1 MSNLLTF
8 KLLKKAFT
16 IALFFFGSVLTGFG
30 QNKPANESAS
40 NAESKFI
47 QFYPNPATTV
57 INFDFQHDYN
67 NSYSLLVFNFMGK
80 KVFEIKN
87 ALSHTSLYLE
97 NFYRGIYIF
106 QLRDKNGAI
115 LESGKFQ
122 VIK

>member
-1 MSNLLTF
+1 M
-8 KLLKKAFT
+8 LKKAFT
-16 IALFFFGSVLTGFG
+16 IALFFFGSVLTGYG
-30 QNKPANESAS
+30 QSKPVNESAA
-40 NAESKFI
+40 NDDSKII

-80 KVFEIKN
+80 KVFETKN
-87 ALSHTSLYLE
+87 ALSRTSLYLE
-97 NFYRGIYIF
+97 SFYRGIYIF